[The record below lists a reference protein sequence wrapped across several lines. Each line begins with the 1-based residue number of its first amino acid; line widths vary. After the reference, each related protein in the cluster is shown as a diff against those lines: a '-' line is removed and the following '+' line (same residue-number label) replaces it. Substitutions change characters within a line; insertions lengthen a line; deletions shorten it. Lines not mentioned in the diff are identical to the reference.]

1 MTAEIRIT
9 TEHIRMAMS
18 QSNKFCVN
26 GMRRWFDL
34 HGLSFDQ
41 FVREGYPL
49 SVAEAIDDKFAQDL
63 AAIAR
68 EQAAKE
74 KAQ

>member
-18 QSNKFCVN
+18 QSNKFCVH

-34 HGLSFDQ
+34 HDLSFDQ
-41 FVREGYPL
+41 FVREGYPV
-49 SVAEAIDDKFAQDL
+49 SVADAIDDKFAQEL

-68 EQAAKE
+68 AANGS
-74 KAQ
+74 QQ